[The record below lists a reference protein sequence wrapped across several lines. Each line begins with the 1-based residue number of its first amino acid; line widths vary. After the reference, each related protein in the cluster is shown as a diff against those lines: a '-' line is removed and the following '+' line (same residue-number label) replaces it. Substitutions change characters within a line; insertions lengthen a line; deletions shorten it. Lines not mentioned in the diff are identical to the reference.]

1 MATKKNLRKI
11 AFLEALRNHLGN
23 VTASCAE
30 IGISRQSYYE
40 WLNNDPEFKAS
51 VEGIG
56 EGLLDMAENALLAKI
71 ESGDTTATI
80 FYLKTKGKKRGYIEK
95 QETQLTIEPEYTMK
109 DPNE

>member
-1 MATKKNLRKI
+1 MATKKDRKGL
-11 AFLEALRNHLGN
+11 FLTALRNNLGN
-23 VTASCAE
+23 VTKACEA
-30 IGISRQSYYE
+30 IGICRYTYYL
-40 WLNNDPEFKAS
+40 WLDADPDFKKAAEA
-51 VEGIG
+51 VG
-56 EGLLDMAENALLAKI
+56 ESLLDMAENALLAKI